1 MTDFLDMSGA
11 QRAASFLL
19 SLDKEAAGNVFKH
32 IDEKVIV
39 EVVEAMGR
47 LEASMTDPET
57 VRALEKELFK
67 SLRKPRGARIRS
79 DEELHAMLAQ
89 TLGKE
94 QAGSLFE
101 KIQQRLLHERPF
113 ISIEKEPAA
122 NIAQVL
128 MQESDAV
135 AALVL
140 AHLDPSLSA
149 EVLSGLPPER
159 ALLLVKR
166 MAALVPPGFDTLVAI
181 AQNLN
186 ARLKALSGAPVSADT
201 ASQLKTIAEVLNYSK
216 PEIEKTVLDG
226 IQKDDAKMAADIRE
240 FMFTW
245 EDLAGLDKRA
255 MQKILAS
262 IDTRTLSISLK
273 ACSVKVE
280 ENIMNNLSTRV
291 RDMVKDERDL
301 AGTMPMKDVQNARG
315 EVMKAVRSLME
326 AGEFR
331 PARAGEELVA

>member
-159 ALLLVKR
+159 ALLL
-166 MAALVPPGFDTLVAI
+166 
-181 AQNLN
+181 
-186 ARLKALSGAPVSADT
+186 
-201 ASQLKTIAEVLNYSK
+201 
-216 PEIEKTVLDG
+216 
-226 IQKDDAKMAADIRE
+226 
-240 FMFTW
+240 
-245 EDLAGLDKRA
+245 AG
-255 MQKILAS
+255 
-262 IDTRTLSISLK
+262 
-273 ACSVKVE
+273 V
-280 ENIMNNLSTRV
+280 
-291 RDMVKDERDL
+291 
-301 AGTMPMKDVQNARG
+301 
-315 EVMKAVRSLME
+315 
-326 AGEFR
+326 
-331 PARAGEELVA
+331 